1 MKYLIEYEKFQ
12 QKEGKQQEEQLRQGT
27 KQNSKKRKHT
37 NKEAEREST
46 HHKAPIGWAE
56 REHSHLHRREII
68 RFEENLLN
76 GIYASSASSSLLL
89 NTKVTW
95 LIVQAGCAK
104 IAFLH
109 LYDVQNMFWTVCY

>member
-1 MKYLIEYEKFQ
+1 MDMKSSNKK
-12 QKEGKQQEEQLRQGT
+12 KEQ
-27 KQNSKKRKHT
+27 KRKHT

-46 HHKAPIGWAE
+46 HDKAPIGWAE

-68 RFEENLLN
+68 RFGENLLN

-95 LIVQAGCAK
+95 LFVQAGCAK
-104 IAFLH
+104 IAKIAKIANSFP
-109 LYDVQNMFWTVCY
+109 LYVQNILWTV